1 MKRLFKIITICE
13 IFSII
18 LAGLFI
24 LLDKLELAIVFQLWT
39 LIFIGQLLLV
49 NGKEKEQDE
58 AG

>member
-1 MKRLFKIITICE
+1 MKRLFNIITICE

-18 LAGLFI
+18 MAGVCVLM
-24 LLDKLELAIVFQLWT
+24 DKIEFAIVFQLWA

-49 NGKEKEQDE
+49 NGKEKERDE